1 MSFCVAWSNNPVIIH
16 QILVNIGNICMILPY
31 SFVNPH
37 IDKIA
42 PLSLFNF
49 SLYKN
54 YVTCYTP
61 SSVYGGSIKDMCY
74 TVEQKDLIAALIGT
88 NILVR
93 RLSSPLRDSF
103 SRVYRNLENDNL
115 LPEDLKLIASAL
127 ELITPNSCQSCNKE
141 GYRDMI
147 EALTAT
153 QMMLT
158 QFAQCPAE

>member
-1 MSFCVAWSNNPVIIH
+1 
-16 QILVNIGNICMILPY
+16 
-31 SFVNPH
+31 
-37 IDKIA
+37 
-42 PLSLFNF
+42 
-49 SLYKN
+49 
-54 YVTCYTP
+54 
-61 SSVYGGSIKDMCY
+61 MCY
-74 TVEQKDLIAALIGT
+74 TVEQRDLIATLIGN

-115 LPEDLKLIASAL
+115 LHEDLKLIASAL

-153 QMMLT
+153 QMML
-158 QFAQCPAE
+158 AQAQ

>member
-1 MSFCVAWSNNPVIIH
+1 
-16 QILVNIGNICMILPY
+16 
-31 SFVNPH
+31 
-37 IDKIA
+37 
-42 PLSLFNF
+42 
-49 SLYKN
+49 
-54 YVTCYTP
+54 
-61 SSVYGGSIKDMCY
+61 MCY
-74 TVEQKDLIAALIGT
+74 TVEQRDLITTLIGN

-153 QMMLT
+153 QMML
-158 QFAQCPAE
+158 AQAQ

>member
-1 MSFCVAWSNNPVIIH
+1 
-16 QILVNIGNICMILPY
+16 
-31 SFVNPH
+31 
-37 IDKIA
+37 
-42 PLSLFNF
+42 
-49 SLYKN
+49 
-54 YVTCYTP
+54 
-61 SSVYGGSIKDMCY
+61 MCY

-153 QMMLT
+153 QMML
-158 QFAQCPAE
+158 AQEL

>member
-1 MSFCVAWSNNPVIIH
+1 
-16 QILVNIGNICMILPY
+16 
-31 SFVNPH
+31 
-37 IDKIA
+37 
-42 PLSLFNF
+42 
-49 SLYKN
+49 
-54 YVTCYTP
+54 
-61 SSVYGGSIKDMCY
+61 MCY
-74 TVEQKDLIAALIGT
+74 TVEQRDLIATLIGN

-103 SRVYRNLENDNL
+103 SRVYRNPENDNL

-153 QMMLT
+153 QMML
-158 QFAQCPAE
+158 AQAQ